1 MSFGLKRKIPRAA
14 RKGASK
20 RKPSNKT
27 AGTAHTDPPSRSF
40 GAQGRAVVGIGASAG
55 GLEALKKFFSAMPPK
70 TGLAFVVVV
79 HLDPAHKSLMA
90 ELLSHAT
97 GLAVEQAQDRQPLE
111 LDHVYIIPP
120 NRTLT
125 IDQGVIRLHEVVDR
139 RALRG
144 SIDHFFR
151 SLAEAER
158 DRAIAIVL
166 SGTGTEGNLGVR
178 AIKAEGGLVM
188 AQTPDTAAH
197 PGMPTNAI
205 ATGMVD
211 AVLPPEKMPE
221 VLVAYVRNSRAN
233 QQDDALSAT
242 KSIEGLPAI
251 LGLLR
256 ARTKYDFRGYKKG
269 TIQRRIERRMGLQ
282 QVETINGYA
291 DFLRTH
297 PEEVDRLF
305 KDLLIGVTA
314 FFRDT
319 AAFEELASKVLP
331 GLIQGRDPDWPIR
344 VWVPGCS
351 TGEEAYSI
359 AIVLAEQLA
368 LAQSACRAQIFAT
381 DLDEDALEVA
391 RAGSYPESITLDVE
405 PQRLQRFFR
414 QEDHRYTI
422 AKSVRES
429 VVFAVQNLT
438 GDPPFSKLDLISC
451 RNVLIYLEPQTQEKL
466 LSLFHFALNPGGFLF
481 LGSAEGIGPRDELF
495 TSMSKLRRIF
505 QRNGPITRRPLDL
518 PVWSLAATDAER
530 LRTRPAA
537 EHSLAVLTDEQL
549 LEHFTPAAVVVRPSG
564 EIVRFYGGL
573 EPYMKLPTGEATLDV
588 LTLVREALAPTVRAA
603 LNEAVRRNRETV
615 LDTLDNKQSRHPTTV
630 RITVKPIK
638 APKTVERLWLVIF
651 EAVAAAPPRVR
662 AGKVTASRESDLVRR
677 LEADLRATKKE
688 QKHLIE
694 QLESGNEEM
703 KAANEEVLSMNE
715 ELQSTNEELTASKEE
730 LQSMNEELTT
740 LNSQLQDKVHELTA
754 LNDDLSNLLVSTD
767 IATVFLDAELRI
779 KRFTT
784 AASHVLN
791 LQLSDSGRP
800 LSHIATNLVDVD
812 LPREANAVL
821 DKLLPIERSVA
832 SQDGKQYVLR
842 CLPYRTAD
850 RQVQGV
856 VLTLVDVTMRKQVE
870 GELSAAREQVSE
882 DLRRMTRLH
891 DLGERLARVADARAM
906 LAEILRAAIE
916 ITDAV
921 MGNIKEFDET
931 GALLVSAQVGF
942 EQPFLEHIEALEI
955 PSDSA
960 SSHVDWSRRRL
971 IAEDIATNPLFAG
984 QPSRDVMLAA
994 GVHAV
999 QSTPLVDRSGQL
1011 MGMLSTYYSAPHHFG
1026 EIELRWL
1033 DLLMRQANDAI
1044 ERRRLDESLALSRE
1058 DLERRVTERTQ
1069 WLTLL
1074 HELSE
1079 LINAAPTWDASLERV
1094 LRRLCDAEKW
1104 QVGYVYLPDPE
1115 KPEEI
1120 VPAIACVN
1128 DERFRAF
1135 HTLSERQRYGPGECL
1150 PGEVYA
1156 RGVAVWANT
1165 EEELLKAIPTR
1176 AVAAKKVGLRSGVAL
1191 PVAVGQ
1197 GVIAVVELFSDRSHP
1212 RNDWFDNLM
1221 PAIGDHIGRVLERER
1236 TTARMADLVWREQQ
1250 NLLHTLHDS
1259 LGQTLTGIGMLSSG
1273 LRQRSMQ
1280 SDKEIAA
1287 AAAEIASQA
1296 QQALGQVRQL
1306 SRSLFPLEVEAA
1318 SLTAALRELAFAT
1331 ESLHKIAVRI
1341 AGDIPQGF
1349 RDGGAATQLY
1359 RIAQEAVTNALKH
1372 AQATTIVI
1380 QIDGRAGTLR
1390 LRITDD
1396 GIGIG
1401 KTAPGDGIGLQ
1412 IMRYRAHSIAGVLAV
1427 EPGVPHGTVVTCTLR
1442 TVPGSRN
1449 TKPKRLE

>member
-14 RKGASK
+14 RKGPSK

-27 AGTAHTDPPSRSF
+27 AEAVHAASPSRSF

-55 GLEALKKFFSAMPPK
+55 GLEALKKFFGAMPPR

-90 ELLSHAT
+90 ELLAHAT

-125 IDQGVIRLHEVVDR
+125 IDQGVIRLHEVADR

-151 SLAEAER
+151 SLAAAER

-178 AIKAEGGLVM
+178 AVKAEGGLVM

-197 PGMPTNAI
+197 PGMPSNAI

-233 QQDDALSAT
+233 QQSAAVAT
-242 KSIEGLPAI
+242 QQSIEGLPAI

-282 QVETINGYA
+282 QIETINGYA
-291 DFLRTH
+291 DFLRSH
-297 PEEVDRLF
+297 PDEVDRLF

-319 AAFEELASKVLP
+319 AAFEELAGKVLP

-351 TGEEAYSI
+351 TGEEAYSV

-391 RAGSYPESITLDVE
+391 RAGSYPESIALDVE

-414 QEDHRYTI
+414 LEEHRYTI

-429 VVFAVQNLT
+429 VIFAVQNLT

-451 RNVLIYLEPQTQEKL
+451 RNVLIYLEPETQEKL
-466 LSLFHFALNPGGFLF
+466 LALFHFALNPGGFLF

-495 TSMSKLRRIF
+495 TSMSTLRRIF
-505 QRNGPITRRPLDL
+505 QRNGPVSRRPLEL
-518 PVWSLAATDAER
+518 PRWPLAATDGER
-530 LRTRPAA
+530 LRARPPA
-537 EHSLAVLTDEQL
+537 EPSLAALTDEEL
-549 LEHFTPAAVVVRPSG
+549 LDHFTPAAVVVRSSG
-564 EIVRFYGGL
+564 EIVRFYGEL
-573 EPYMKLPTGEATLDV
+573 EPYMKLPTGEATLEV
-588 LTLVREALAPTVRAA
+588 LTLVRDALTPTVRAA
-603 LNEAVRRNRETV
+603 LNEAIRRNRETV
-615 LDTLDNKQSRHPTTV
+615 LDTLDNKQGRHPTTV
-630 RITVKPIK
+630 RVTVKPVK

-651 EAVAAAPPRVR
+651 EAVSPAPPRVR
-662 AGKVTASRESDLVRR
+662 TAKTTARRESDLVRR
-677 LEADLRATKKE
+677 LEAELRATKKE
-688 QKHLIE
+688 QQHLIE
-694 QLESGNEEM
+694 QLESGNEEL

-740 LNSQLQDKVHELTA
+740 LNTQLQDKVHELTA

-767 IATVFLDAELRI
+767 IATVFLDTELRI

-784 AASHVLN
+784 AASQVLN

-800 LSHIATNLVDVD
+800 LSHIATNLLHVD

-821 DKLLPIERSVA
+821 DKLLPVEKAVA

-842 CLPYRTAD
+842 CLPYRTVG

-856 VLTLVDVTMRKQVE
+856 VLTLVDVTTLKQVE

-891 DLGERLARVADARAM
+891 DLGERLARVSDARVM
-906 LAEILRAAIE
+906 LEEILRAAIE

-921 MGNIKEFDET
+921 MGNITEFDEA
-931 GALLVSAQVGF
+931 GALLASAQVGF
-942 EQPFLEHIEALEI
+942 EQPFLEHFAALET
-955 PSDSA
+955 PSDSDA
-960 SSHVDWSRRRL
+960 GGSQRRL
-971 IAEDIATNPLFAG
+971 IAEDVATNPLFAG
-984 QPSRDVMLAA
+984 QRSRDVMLAA
-994 GVHAV
+994 GVRAL
-999 QSTPLVDRSGQL
+999 QSTSLIDRSGQSL
-1011 MGMLSTYYSAPHHFG
+1011 GTLSTCYSAPHHFG
-1026 EIELRWL
+1026 ETELRWL
-1033 DLLMRQANDAI
+1033 DLLVRHANDAI
-1044 ERRRLDESLALSRE
+1044 ERRRLDESLALARQ

-1115 KPEEI
+1115 KPDEI

-1135 HTLSERQRYGPGECL
+1135 HTLSERQRYAPGECL
-1150 PGEVYA
+1150 PGVVYA

-1165 EEELLKAIPTR
+1165 QEELLVAIPTR
-1176 AVAAKKVGLRSGVAL
+1176 AAAARKVGLRSGVAL
-1191 PVAVGQ
+1191 PVVVGQ
-1197 GVIAVVELFSDRSHP
+1197 EVIAVVELFSDRSHP

-1280 SDKEIAA
+1280 SDKEVAA
-1287 AAAEIASQA
+1287 AAAEIATQA

-1341 AGDIPQGF
+1341 EGDIPQGF
-1349 RDGGAATQLY
+1349 SDGGAATQLY
-1359 RIAQEAVTNALKH
+1359 RIAQEAITNAVKH
-1372 AQATTIVI
+1372 AQATAIVI

-1401 KTAPGDGIGLQ
+1401 KAPPGDGIGLQ
-1412 IMRYRAHSIAGVLAV
+1412 IMRYRAHSIAGILAV
-1427 EPGVPHGTVVTCTLR
+1427 EPGVPRGTAVTCTLR
-1442 TVPGSRN
+1442 TIPGNRN
-1449 TKPKRLE
+1449 TKRG

>member
-14 RKGASK
+14 RKGSSK
-20 RKPSNKT
+20 RKNSNKT
-27 AGTAHTDPPSRSF
+27 AGAVRADGPSRSF

-55 GLEALKKFFSAMPPK
+55 GLEALKKFFGAMPPK

-97 GLAVEQAQDRQPLE
+97 GLAVEQAHDRQPLE

-139 RALRG
+139 RVLRG

-151 SLAEAER
+151 SLAAAER

-178 AIKAEGGLVM
+178 AVKAEGGLVM

-197 PGMPTNAI
+197 PGMPSNAI

-221 VLVAYVRNSRAN
+221 ILVAYVRNSRAN
-233 QQDDALSAT
+233 QQLAAVAMT
-242 KSIEGLPAI
+242 QSIEALAAI

-282 QVETINGYA
+282 QIKTLNDYA
-291 DFLRTH
+291 DLLRSH

-319 AAFEELASKVLP
+319 AAFEELAGKVLP
-331 GLIQGRDPDWPIR
+331 GLIQGRDPDRPIR

-351 TGEEAYSI
+351 TGEEVYSI

-368 LAQSACRAQIFAT
+368 LAHSACRAQIFAT

-391 RAGSYPESITLDVE
+391 RAGSYPESIALDVE

-414 QEDHRYTI
+414 LDEHGYTI
-422 AKSVRES
+422 AKSVRGS
-429 VVFAVQNLT
+429 VIFAVQNLT

-451 RNVLIYLEPQTQEKL
+451 RNVLIYLEPQAQEKL

-505 QRNGPITRRPLDL
+505 QRTGPASRRPLEL
-518 PVWSLAATDAER
+518 PRWPLAATDAER
-530 LRTRPAA
+530 LRTKPAA
-537 EHSLAVLTDEQL
+537 EPSLAALTDEQL
-549 LEHFTPAAVVVRPSG
+549 LDHFTPAAVVVRSSG

-573 EPYMKLPTGEATLDV
+573 EPYMKLPTGEATLEV
-588 LTLVREALAPTVRAA
+588 LTLVRDALTPTVRAA
-603 LNEAVRRNRETV
+603 LNEAVRRNREIV
-615 LDTLDNKQSRHPTTV
+615 LDTLDNKQARHPTTV
-630 RITVKPIK
+630 RVTVKPVK
-638 APKTVERLWLVIF
+638 APKTIERLWLIIF
-651 EAVAAAPPRVR
+651 EAVSPAPPRVR
-662 AGKVTASRESDLVRR
+662 TGNTTARRESDLVRR

-688 QKHLIE
+688 QQHLIE
-694 QLESGNEEM
+694 QLESGNEEL

-740 LNSQLQDKVHELTA
+740 LNTQLQEKVHELTA

-767 IATVFLDAELRI
+767 IATVFLDTELRI

-791 LQLSDSGRP
+791 LQFADSGRP
-800 LSHIATNLVDVD
+800 LSHIATNLLQVD

-821 DKLLPIERSVA
+821 DKLLPIEKAVA

-842 CLPYRTAD
+842 CLPYRTAGG
-850 RQVQGV
+850 QVQGV
-856 VLTLVDVTMRKQVE
+856 VLTLVDVTTLKQVE

-891 DLGERLARVADARAM
+891 DLGERLARVGDPRAM
-906 LAEILRAAIE
+906 LEEILRAAIE

-921 MGNIKEFDET
+921 MGNIKEFDEA

-942 EQPFLEHIEALEI
+942 EQPFLEHFEALET
-955 PSDSA
+955 PSDSDA
-960 SSHVDWSRRRL
+960 SWSQRRL
-971 IAEDIATNPLFAG
+971 IAEDVATNPLFAG
-984 QPSRDVMLAA
+984 RRARDAMLAA
-994 GVHAV
+994 GVRAV
-999 QSTPLVDRSGQL
+999 QSTLLVDRSGQSL
-1011 MGMLSTYYSAPHHFG
+1011 GMFSTYYSAPHHFG
-1026 EIELRWL
+1026 ETELRWL
-1033 DLLMRQANDAI
+1033 DLLVRHANDAI
-1044 ERRRLDESLALSRE
+1044 ERRRLDESLALSRQ
-1058 DLERRVTERTQ
+1058 DLERRVAERTQ

-1074 HELSE
+1074 HELSV

-1094 LRRLCDAEKW
+1094 LRHLCDAEKW

-1115 KPEEI
+1115 KPDEI
-1120 VPAIACVN
+1120 IPAIACVN

-1135 HTLSERQRYGPGECL
+1135 HTLSERQRYAPGECL

-1165 EEELLKAIPTR
+1165 QEELLKAVPTR
-1176 AVAAKKVGLRSGVAL
+1176 AAAAKKVGLRSGVAL

-1197 GVIAVVELFSDRSHP
+1197 EVIAVVELFSDRSHP

-1280 SDKEIAA
+1280 SDKEVAE
-1287 AAAEIASQA
+1287 AAAEIAKQA

-1331 ESLHKIAVRI
+1331 ESLHKISVRI
-1341 AGDIPQGF
+1341 EGDIPQGF

-1359 RIAQEAVTNALKH
+1359 RIAQEAITNAVKH
-1372 AQATTIVI
+1372 AQATAIVI

-1401 KTAPGDGIGLQ
+1401 KAPPGDGIGLQ

-1427 EPGVPHGTVVTCTLR
+1427 EPGVPRGTVVTCALR
-1442 TVPGSRN
+1442 TVPGNRN
-1449 TKPKRLE
+1449 AKPKRG